1 MSIKKS
7 IRILLIAASMIPVI
21 LVSVLAHGFLTNK
34 LIDVN
39 TDNLERTSIT
49 SIRGLESLIKNQQ
62 TEVTLLS
69 LQDDLIEFARKS
81 NRTGETF
88 PNEINKLLKNRCSIY
103 NDCEHILLYNKR
115 QEIIAGSDSELVG
128 TPPQAEKTLN
138 YMFTTKNTAIG
149 MDGLKLID
157 KNGAS
162 VYALDIGAPLLDPSS
177 GMVLG
182 YIVSTIS
189 TDYFRSFLN
198 SLTIDHTGY
207 AILLDKDG
215 NIIYH
220 PDDSLIGTKI
230 GSDRLSSIVKDY
242 NTGLIGKS
250 GSFSYYYEDTH
261 QVYGYSILP
270 GLNWVLLMKQNTA
283 SIKSLTNFM
292 LSLLTTVCLILLVV
306 ITLCANLITKQ
317 YSTPIIA
324 LRDAMRTASDGNLTV
339 QSNIKSNN
347 ELGELSK
354 NFNKMLHI
362 IRTNYQ
368 DLESMHEELLL
379 NEEQLRSN
387 YDHIEFLAYHDTLTN
402 LPNKLAFLDYVN
414 AVLLSSSPQET
425 LHAVYFVDLDNFK
438 TVNDTLGHEY
448 GDALLVKTAALL
460 SSALQSTGMLARA
473 GGDEFLLFRE
483 AIPSTRDAVL
493 FASQIIELFKNPLD
507 LDGEIIYV
515 SMSIG
520 ISIYP
525 ENGLTSNVLIKN
537 ADIAMYKS
545 KDTGK
550 NKFTLFDKKMEEELN
565 RNTLIIEVLRNAI
578 ESNEIYIQYQPLM
591 ELESN
596 NIIGF
601 EALMRIHSE
610 RLGYIAPSEFIP
622 IAEESGFIIEL
633 SSWLLREACTF
644 NKSMIDSGAS
654 PRPVSVNISSVQI
667 NRPGFVTTLA
677 EILEETN
684 LPPEYLE
691 LELTESTLV
700 SSLVD
705 ATILLRK
712 LQQIG
717 VKISLDDFGTGYS
730 SLNYLT
736 KLPIDTLKIDKSFI
750 DNICIN
756 EKDSCIAEAIIHLAH
771 SLDIRVVAEG
781 VEQEEQLCLL
791 RSKRCDIIQGYIYSP
806 PLHPEDLLEVIRE
819 DDLVTQCSLFQ

>member
-39 TDNLERTSIT
+39 TDNLVRTSNT
-49 SIRGLESLIKNQQ
+49 SISGLESLIMNQQ

-69 LQDDLIEFARKS
+69 LQNELIDFTRQN
-81 NRTGETF
+81 NRTANTLPESM
-88 PNEINKLLKNRCSIY
+88 NELLRNRCRIY
-103 NDCEHILLYNKR
+103 NYCEHILLFNKR
-115 QEIIAGSDSELVG
+115 QEIIASSDSELVG
-128 TPPQAEKTLN
+128 TKNQSEKSLN
-138 YMFTTKNTAIG
+138 YMFTTKNTAVG
-149 MDGLKLID
+149 MDGLKLMNKDGGTI
-157 KNGAS
+157 
-162 VYALDIGAPLLDPSS
+162 YTLDIGAPILDPTS

-198 SLTIDHTGY
+198 SLIIDDTGF
-207 AILLDKDG
+207 AILLDMNG

-220 PDDSLIGTKI
+220 PDNTLVGTKI
-230 GSDRLSSIVKDY
+230 SSNRLSGIVTDY
-242 NTGLIGKS
+242 NNGFIEKS
-250 GSFSYYYEDTH
+250 GSFQYYYEDMD
-261 QVYGYSILP
+261 QVYGYCVLP
-270 GLNWVLLMKQNTA
+270 KLNWVLLMKQDTA

-292 LSLLTTVCLILLVV
+292 LSLLTAVCVLLLIV
-306 ITLCANLITKQ
+306 ISLCSNFVAKQ

-414 AVLLSSSPQET
+414 AVLMSSSPQEA

-460 SSALQSTGMLARA
+460 TSVLNSDGMLARA

-483 AIPSTRDAVL
+483 NIPSTEDAVW
-493 FASQIIELFKNPLD
+493 FASKIIEVFKNPLD
-507 LDGEIIYV
+507 LDGEIVYV

-550 NKFTLFDKKMEEELN
+550 NKFTLFDRKMEEELN
-565 RNTLIIEVLRNAI
+565 RHTLIIDVLRNAI
-578 ESNEIYIQYQPLM
+578 ENNEIYLQYQPLM
-591 ELESN
+591 ELETN
-596 NIIGF
+596 NVIGY
-601 EALMRIHSE
+601 EALMRIYNE

-622 IAEESGFIIEL
+622 IAEESGLIIQL

-644 NKSMIDSGAS
+644 TKNMIDSGAT

-667 NRPGFVTTLA
+667 NRPGFVSTLS
-677 EILEETN
+677 EILEETK

-691 LELTESTLV
+691 LEITESTLV
-700 SSLVD
+700 SSLMD
-705 ATILLRK
+705 ATKLLRN
-712 LQQIG
+712 LQRIG

-736 KLPIDTLKIDKSFI
+736 KMPIDTLKIDKSFI
-750 DNICIN
+750 DNICTN
-756 EKDSCIAEAIIHLAH
+756 EKDSCIAESIILLAH

-791 RSKRCDIIQGYIYSP
+791 RSKRCDIVQGYVYSP
-806 PLHPEDLLEVIRE
+806 PLHPEDLLEVIKE
-819 DDLVTQCSLFQ
+819 DDLVTQCTLF

>member
-7 IRILLIAASMIPVI
+7 IRILLIVASMIPVI

-39 TDNLERTSIT
+39 TNNLERTSIT
-49 SIRGLESLIKNQQ
+49 SISGLESLIKNQQ

-69 LQDDLIEFARKS
+69 LQNELIDFARQS
-81 NRTGETF
+81 NRTGNTI
-88 PNEINKLLKNRCSIY
+88 PNAMNELLKSRCSIY

-115 QEIIAGSDSELVG
+115 QEIIASSDSELVG
-128 TPPQAEKTLN
+128 TTTQSEKTLN

-149 MDGLKLID
+149 MDGLRLTNKD
-157 KNGAS
+157 DDS
-162 VYALDIGAPLLDPSS
+162 FYTLDIGAPILDPSS
-177 GMVLG
+177 DMVLG
-182 YIVSTIS
+182 YIVSTIN
-189 TDYFRSFLN
+189 TDYFRNFLN
-198 SLTIDHTGY
+198 SLIIDDTGF
-207 AILLDKDG
+207 AILLDNDG

-220 PDDSLIGTKI
+220 PNSPLIGTKI
-230 GSDRLSSIVKDY
+230 NSNRLSGIVKDY
-242 NTGLIGKS
+242 NNGLIEKS
-250 GSFSYYYEDTH
+250 GSFQYTYENTN
-261 QVYGYSILP
+261 QVYGYCILP
-270 GLNWVLLMKQNTA
+270 SLNWVLLMKQDTA

-292 LSLLTTVCLILLVV
+292 LSLLTTVCLLLLVI
-306 ITLCANLITKQ
+306 ITLCANLLTKQ

-414 AVLLSSSPQET
+414 AVLLSSSPLEA

-448 GDALLVKTAALL
+448 GDALLVKTASLL
-460 SSALQSTGMLARA
+460 TSALHSDGMLARA

-483 AIPSTRDAVL
+483 NIPSTEDAVW
-493 FASQIIELFKNPLD
+493 FASQIIDIFKNPLD
-507 LDGEIIYV
+507 LDGEIVYV

-525 ENGLTSNVLIKN
+525 ENGLTSNALIKN

-550 NKFTLFDKKMEEELN
+550 NKFTLFDRKMEEELN

-578 ESNEIYIQYQPLM
+578 ENNEIYIQYQPLM

-601 EALMRIHSE
+601 EALMRIFNE
-610 RLGYIAPSEFIP
+610 RLGYITPSEFIP
-622 IAEESGFIIEL
+622 IAEESGLIIEL

-644 NKSMIDSGAS
+644 TKNMIDSGAT

-667 NRPGFVTTLA
+667 NRPGFVSTLS
-677 EILEETN
+677 EILEETK

-691 LELTESTLV
+691 LEITESTLV
-700 SSLVD
+700 SSLMD
-705 ATILLRK
+705 ATKLLGN
-712 LQQIG
+712 LQNIG

-736 KLPIDTLKIDKSFI
+736 KMPIDTLKIDKSFI
-750 DNICIN
+750 DNICTN
-756 EKDSCIAEAIIHLAH
+756 EKDSCIAESIIQLAH

-791 RSKRCDIIQGYIYSP
+791 RSKRCDIIQGYVYSP
-806 PLHPEDLLEVIRE
+806 PLHPEDLLEVIKE
-819 DDLVTQCSLFQ
+819 DDLVTQCSLF